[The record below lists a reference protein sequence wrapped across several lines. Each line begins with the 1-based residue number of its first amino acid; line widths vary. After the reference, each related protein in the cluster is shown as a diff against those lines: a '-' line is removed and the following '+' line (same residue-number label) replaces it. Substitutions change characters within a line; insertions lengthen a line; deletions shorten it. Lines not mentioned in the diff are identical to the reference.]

1 MADEIKNEVNEV
13 VEPAVVEEPIV
24 AEEPEMA
31 ADVAPQKDIDTKA
44 IIDNIFGRKP
54 AEGGNGDTDTSKVK
68 RPENIF
74 SRPIPVTQDDAAR
87 KARLKIVIIE
97 GLLFGAFIT
106 AITAIYSFSGLEL
119 KLDPENGA
127 NTPSFWFFLLVFVFF
142 SIAIGVGDYFL
153 TERRVN
159 NYNSKMA
166 GINLD
171 SEIDNEIEKALAA
184 QEAEGITAEDAAA
197 MNNSNG
203 EEKPLIDIRCTEGEE
218 SLTDKVFEA
227 YINDKR
233 VGFIKSCKGIIL
245 DSNGFE
251 TPILKVCSLS
261 VNDGDFKNGVV
272 MELIAGLKKSASDN
286 TLAAVAIPKSV
297 YGDLV
302 LNVSGAEKFGI
313 TYGEELK
320 IQEAYPGALMG
331 IKGELK

>member
-1 MADEIKNEVNEV
+1 MADEIKNEVTEV
-13 VEPAVVEEPIV
+13 VEPAV

-31 ADVAPQKDIDTKA
+31 AEVAPQKDVDTKV

-54 AEGGNGDTDTSKVK
+54 TDEEKGEIDTSKVK

-74 SRPIPVTQDDAAR
+74 SKPIPVTQDDEA
-87 KARLKIVIIE
+87 KKSRLKIVIIE

-106 AITAIYSFSGLEL
+106 AITVIYSFSGLEL
-119 KLDPENGA
+119 KLDPENGV
-127 NTPSFWFFLLVFVFF
+127 NTPSFWFFFFVFIFF
-142 SIAIGVGDYFL
+142 SVVIGIGDYFL

-166 GINLD
+166 GINID

-184 QEAEGITAEDAAA
+184 QEAEGITPEDAAA
-197 MNNSNG
+197 MNSSNG
-203 EEKPLIDIRCTEGEE
+203 EEKPLIDIRCVAGEE
-218 SLTDKVFEA
+218 SLTDKLLEA
-227 YINDKR
+227 YVNDEK
-233 VGFIKSCKGIIL
+233 VGSIQSCKGIIL
-245 DSNGFE
+245 DSSGFE
-251 TPILKVCSLS
+251 TPILKVCGLQA
-261 VNDGDFKNGVV
+261 NEGDFKNGVV
-272 MELIAGLKKSASDN
+272 MELIGGLKKFAADN

>member
-13 VEPAVVEEPIV
+13 TEPAVAEEPVV

-31 ADVAPQKDIDTKA
+31 AEVAPEKDIDTKA

-54 AEGGNGDTDTSKVK
+54 TGEASGEIDTTKVK

-74 SRPIPVTQDDAAR
+74 SKPIPVTQDEAAR
-87 KARLKIVIIE
+87 KSRLKTVIIE

-119 KLDPENGA
+119 KLDPENGV
-127 NTPSFWFFLLVFVFF
+127 NTPSFWFFLIVFIVF

-166 GINLD
+166 GINID
-171 SEIDNEIEKALAA
+171 SEIDNEIEKALAE

-203 EEKPLIDIRCTEGEE
+203 EEKPLIDIRCVSGEE
-218 SLTDKVFEA
+218 SLTDKVLEA
-227 YINDKR
+227 YVNDEK
-233 VGFIKSCKGIIL
+233 VGFIQSCKGVIL

-251 TPILKVCSLS
+251 TPILKVCGLQA
-261 VNDGDFKNGVV
+261 NDGDFKNGVV
-272 MELIAGLKKSASDN
+272 MELIGGLKKLASDN

>member
-1 MADEIKNEVNEV
+1 MADEIRNEINEVS
-13 VEPAVVEEPIV
+13 EPTV
-24 AEEPEMA
+24 ADEPEMVA
-31 ADVAPQKDIDTKA
+31 EVAPQKDVDTKA

-54 AEGGNGDTDTSKVK
+54 TGDNAEEPDTSKVK

-74 SRPIPVTQDDAAR
+74 SKPIPVTQDEAA
-87 KARLKIVIIE
+87 KKSRLKTVIIE

-106 AITAIYSFSGLEL
+106 AITVIYSFSGLEL
-119 KLDPENGA
+119 KLDPENGV
-127 NTPSFWFFLLVFVFF
+127 NTPSFWFFFFVFVFF
-142 SIAIGVGDYFL
+142 SVVIGIGDYFL

-166 GINLD
+166 GINID

-184 QEAEGITAEDAAA
+184 QEAEGITPEAAAA
-197 MNNSNG
+197 MNSSNG
-203 EEKPLIDIRCTEGEE
+203 EEKPLIDIRCVSGQE

-227 YINDKR
+227 YVNGEK
-233 VGFIKSCKGIIL
+233 VGCIQSCKGVIL

-251 TPILKVCSLS
+251 TPIFKVCQLQA
-261 VNDGDFKNGVV
+261 NEGDFKNGVV
-272 MELIAGLKKSASDN
+272 MELVGALKKFAADN

-313 TYGEELK
+313 TFGEELK